1 MYMVVIFSF
10 PFFLVLVLLVFLW
23 SSLCL
28 VVTTFRPHQK
38 RARHRNVVTTR
49 HKDDHAQEH
58 KQDKNKEEWKRKD
71 HNHVHTETNTNM
83 CTHIRVYVV
92 LKTHAPRHTRKQT
105 STQNHNNMNKRA
117 DTRAPHIIHKS
128 AHACKIT
135 SRHKERAFH
144 LTRLMAAGPPS
155 TLTSRS
161 ITLCRHTYSHCSN
174 SF

>member
-49 HKDDHAQEH
+49 HKDDHRNTSKTRTRKSRKEKITTMYIQ
-58 KQDKNKEEWKRKD
+58 KQTQTC
-71 HNHVHTETNTNM
+71 V
-83 CTHIRVYVV
+83 HIRVYVV
-92 LKTHAPRHTRKQT
+92 PKTHAPRHTRKQT